1 MQDFYKQSQTE
12 IAKNQAN
19 TKQHP
24 EAESQ
29 TFGNSSFTL
38 SSKNDGA
45 YRINH
50 NESQDKMEKRPHR
63 YGINRPKLRHEHNM
77 LIKKCVYTSLLLI
90 ITLRFACG

>member
-24 EAESQ
+24 EAESL

-50 NESQDKMEKRPHR
+50 NESQDKN
-63 YGINRPKLRHEHNM
+63 G
-77 LIKKCVYTSLLLI
+77 KKAT
-90 ITLRFACG
+90 